1 MQSYAPLFNPSV
13 KLENKGMVILPLT
26 HLGQCLREIDM
37 SKGSKARP
45 FSVSQREFDNRW
57 DTIFRKSPQEV
68 QDAAREDEEFNRID
82 TMQVRVKEDKD
93 KVGQCG
99 CGRSPTGKCIGWH
112 GLTEEAFK
120 EKLQEYKLNE
130 GK

>member
-1 MQSYAPLFNPSV
+1 
-13 KLENKGMVILPLT
+13 MVILPPT
-26 HLGQCLREIDM
+26 HLGQCLREVDM

-45 FSVSQREFDNRW
+45 FSVSQNTFANNYDA
-57 DTIFRKSPQEV
+57 IFRKPDPRV
-68 QDAAREDEEFNRID
+68 RDDAEREDEEFNRID
-82 TMQVRVKEDKD
+82 TMQVRVKEDQS
-93 KVGQCG
+93 KVGSCG

-120 EKLQEYKLNE
+120 EKLEEYKLNE

>member
-1 MQSYAPLFNPSV
+1 
-13 KLENKGMVILPLT
+13 MVILPLT
-26 HLGQCLREIDM
+26 HLGQCLQEIDM

-57 DTIFRKSPQEV
+57 DTIFRKSPQEL
-68 QDAAREDEEFNRID
+68 QDAVREDEEFNRID
-82 TMQVRVKEDKD
+82 HMQVRVKEDQS

-112 GLTEEAFK
+112 GLTEKAFR